1 MIIDERL
8 STYIDS
14 ISWDIPKYLKEVEKA
29 ALADEVPIIRRS
41 MQSLISFLL
50 EMKKPNAVLEIGTAV
65 GFSSMFMSEY
75 VPEDTQCIITIGGDG
90 TLIQAARDLAGRNI
104 PMLGINR
111 GHLGFLNQV
120 DRTED
125 IDAAMD
131 ALVNERFRLER
142 RMMLRGTVFH
152 EGKPVFQDIA
162 LNEIIAT
169 SAEHLRVLR
178 YDLAVNDEYLNEY
191 AADGVMVATPT
202 GSTAYNLSAGGPVM
216 APAGRMMAVTP
227 VCSHTLNARSIVIS
241 EEDRVKIGLLGKGLV
256 TFDGDTSQKTGPG
269 DYLIVER
276 SHMETVM
283 VKLKQISFMQNLSNY
298 LGNV

>member
-1 MIIDERL
+1 MKYFYVISNL
-8 STYIDS
+8 SKDYVLD
-14 ISWDIPKYLKEVEKA
+14 VQ
-29 ALADEVPIIRRS
+29 DEV
-41 MQSLISFLL
+41 QSCL
-50 EMKKPNAVLEIGTAV
+50 EKRGAVCRYMTDYERMKNGRHTPG
-65 GFSSMFMSEY
+65 EY

-104 PMLGINR
+104 PMLGVNR

-131 ALVNERFRLER
+131 ALVNERFRLEH

>member
-1 MIIDERL
+1 M
-8 STYIDS
+8 
-14 ISWDIPKYLKEVEKA
+14 P
-29 ALADEVPIIRRS
+29 
-41 MQSLISFLL
+41 
-50 EMKKPNAVLEIGTAV
+50 
-65 GFSSMFMSEY
+65 EY
-75 VPEDTQCIITIGGDG
+75 TQCIITIGGDG

-131 ALVNERFRLER
+131 ALVNERFRLEH

>member
-1 MIIDERL
+1 MKYFYMIVNHSKKKAEYGAELIRDYLEGRGCECVVWDASDTDACRSRRL
-8 STYIDS
+8 QFRYTDR
-14 ISWDIPKYLKEVEKA
+14 EA
-29 ALADEVPIIRRS
+29 VPGWIECAI
-41 MQSLISFLL
+41 
-50 EMKKPNAVLEIGTAV
+50 VL
-65 GFSSMFMSEY
+65 
-75 VPEDTQCIITIGGDG
+75 GGDG

-104 PMLGINR
+104 PMLGVNR

-131 ALVNERFRLER
+131 ALVNDRFRLER

-162 LNEIIAT
+162 LNEIVAT

-227 VCSHTLNARSIVIS
+227 VCSHTLNARSIVLS
-241 EEDRVKIGLLGKGLV
+241 EQDRVKIGILGKGLV
-256 TFDGDTSQKTGPG
+256 TFDGDTSQKTGAG

-276 SHMETVM
+276 SHTETVM

>member
-1 MIIDERL
+1 MKYFYVISNL
-8 STYIDS
+8 SKDYVLD
-14 ISWDIPKYLKEVEKA
+14 VQ
-29 ALADEVPIIRRS
+29 DEV
-41 MQSLISFLL
+41 QSCL
-50 EMKKPNAVLEIGTAV
+50 EKRGAVCRYMTDYERMKNGRHTPG
-65 GFSSMFMSEY
+65 EY
-75 VPEDTQCIITIGGDG
+75 VPEDIQCIITIGGDG

-131 ALVNERFRLER
+131 ALVNERFRLEH

-152 EGKPVFQDIA
+152 EGKSVFQDIA

>member
-1 MIIDERL
+1 MKYFYVISNL
-8 STYIDS
+8 SKDYVLD
-14 ISWDIPKYLKEVEKA
+14 VQ
-29 ALADEVPIIRRS
+29 DEV
-41 MQSLISFLL
+41 QSCL
-50 EMKKPNAVLEIGTAV
+50 EKRGAVCRYMTDYERMKNGRHTPG
-65 GFSSMFMSEY
+65 EY

-131 ALVNERFRLER
+131 ALVNERFRLEH

-191 AADGVMVATPT
+191 AADGVMVARSVMSRIDWPFATNASTPL
-202 GSTAYNLSAGGPVM
+202 NLSTSITMAG
-216 APAGRMMAVTP
+216 
-227 VCSHTLNARSIVIS
+227 IS
-241 EEDRVKIGLLGKGLV
+241 TSLMKA
-256 TFDGDTSQKTGPG
+256 TSQTRLLATICRKSMPPMIMPVTNMAAGP
-269 DYLIVER
+269 IICPT
-276 SHMETVM
+276 S
-283 VKLKQISFMQNLSNY
+283 
-298 LGNV
+298 

>member
-1 MIIDERL
+1 MYKYKIKKQFKILDFSGKKIYLEKGA
-8 STYIDS
+8 SDS
-14 ISWDIPKYLKEVEKA
+14 IFE
-29 ALADEVPIIRRS
+29 
-41 MQSLISFLL
+41 ISDTMEELLFLL
-50 EMKKPNAVLEIGTAV
+50 KDGITLEEI
-65 GFSSMFMSEY
+65 Y
-75 VPEDTQCIITIGGDG
+75 KY
-90 TLIQAARDLAGRNI
+90 
-104 PMLGINR
+104 
-111 GHLGFLNQV
+111 FLKQ
-120 DRTED
+120 
-125 IDAAMD
+125 
-131 ALVNERFRLER
+131 
-142 RMMLRGTVFH
+142 
-152 EGKPVFQDIA
+152 
-162 LNEIIAT
+162 
-169 SAEHLRVLR
+169 
-178 YDLAVNDEYLNEY
+178 YAVNDEYLNEY

>member
-1 MIIDERL
+1 MKYFYVISNL
-8 STYIDS
+8 SKDYVLD
-14 ISWDIPKYLKEVEKA
+14 VQ
-29 ALADEVPIIRRS
+29 DEV
-41 MQSLISFLL
+41 QSCL
-50 EMKKPNAVLEIGTAV
+50 EKRGAVCRYMTDYERMKNGRHTPG
-65 GFSSMFMSEY
+65 EY

-120 DRTED
+120 D
-125 IDAAMD
+125 
-131 ALVNERFRLER
+131 

>member
-1 MIIDERL
+1 MKYFYVISNL
-8 STYIDS
+8 SKDYVLD
-14 ISWDIPKYLKEVEKA
+14 VQ
-29 ALADEVPIIRRS
+29 DEV
-41 MQSLISFLL
+41 QSCL
-50 EMKKPNAVLEIGTAV
+50 EKRGAVCRYMTDYERMKNDRHTPG
-65 GFSSMFMSEY
+65 EY

-131 ALVNERFRLER
+131 ALVNERFRLEH

>member
-1 MIIDERL
+1 M
-8 STYIDS
+8 
-14 ISWDIPKYLKEVEKA
+14 
-29 ALADEVPIIRRS
+29 
-41 MQSLISFLL
+41 
-50 EMKKPNAVLEIGTAV
+50 
-65 GFSSMFMSEY
+65 
-75 VPEDTQCIITIGGDG
+75 
-90 TLIQAARDLAGRNI
+90 
-104 PMLGINR
+104 
-111 GHLGFLNQV
+111 

-131 ALVNERFRLER
+131 ALVNERFRLEH

-269 DYLIVER
+269 
-276 SHMETVM
+276 
-283 VKLKQISFMQNLSNY
+283 LSDRRALTY
-298 LGNV
+298 GNGNGKIKADLFYAKSE